1 MEKEFSLTYVRQK
14 DLVAASKRQAEN
26 EKKKLEKEISEI
38 SYKIEDL
45 KKSGSEDYIR
55 YRSGEMTEQ
64 AMTEAAENRKK
75 EIRRMQDRQKA
86 QERRLAEID
95 GKTEKRNHY
104 LRTLMKCRKG
114 TLLTAEVLHALI
126 DKIEVFPDK
135 RVKVHFIYSGK
146 EILELEGGGRS

>member
-1 MEKEFSLTYVRQK
+1 
-14 DLVAASKRQAEN
+14 
-26 EKKKLEKEISEI
+26 
-38 SYKIEDL
+38 
-45 KKSGSEDYIR
+45 
-55 YRSGEMTEQ
+55 MTEQ

-86 QERRLAEID
+86 LERRLSEID

-114 TLLTAEVLHALI
+114 TTLTAEVLHALI
-126 DKIEVFPDK
+126 HKIEVFKDK

-146 EILELEGGGRS
+146 EIMELEGGGRS